1 MPKVKRHPR
10 SCKYCV
16 FCKYWSGDAD
26 LRLVNSVVGY
36 EFEMYSDGRCTM
48 NNCVKRSSVPGC
60 NKFEPSY
67 EASKLL

>member
-1 MPKVKRHPR
+1 MGKMKRHPK
-10 SCKYCV
+10 SCKCCV

-48 NNCVKRSSVPGC
+48 NNCVKRAYLSC
-60 NKFEPSY
+60 NRFEPSY